1 MIKNLIS
8 INNNLSIL
16 FNGVYYNYLYVKN
29 KDLYLVRNDNKN
41 IINMIKDIKFIN
53 IKTISLSYNCI

>member
-1 MIKNLIS
+1 MC
-8 INNNLSIL
+8 
-16 FNGVYYNYLYVKN
+16 KN
-29 KDLYLVRNDNKN
+29 KDLYLVKNDNKN